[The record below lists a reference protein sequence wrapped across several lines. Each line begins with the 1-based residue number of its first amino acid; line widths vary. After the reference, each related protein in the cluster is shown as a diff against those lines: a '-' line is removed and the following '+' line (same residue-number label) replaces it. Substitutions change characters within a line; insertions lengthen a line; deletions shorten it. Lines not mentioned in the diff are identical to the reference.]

1 MSTKT
6 HDNDQVPEPDLL
18 LWPDV
23 HFMVRL
29 SRPTIHRM
37 IAAGKFPRPIRL
49 GAGRSA
55 WLRREVTAWL
65 EARISERD
73 QSAG

>member
-1 MSTKT
+1 MSTNT
-6 HDNDQVPEPDLL
+6 NENDQVPEPDLL

-37 IAAGKFPRPIRL
+37 IAASKFPRPIRL
-49 GAGRSA
+49 AGRSA
-55 WLRREVTAWL
+55 WIRREVLTWI

-73 QSAG
+73 QSGG